1 MGIDSVVCAVNAI
14 TEIIEQQAF
23 MEGIATVLPSGEAR
37 VRIAEVPVNEGA
49 PAAGKKLYEI
59 ELPKDVIIGCILRGT
74 KSIIPRGGTQIL
86 AGDMLIVISSDN
98 QEMEAIKV
106 LTGQE

>member
-23 MEGIATVLPSGEAR
+23 MEGIATLLPSGEAR
-37 VRIAEVPVNEGA
+37 VRITEVPISEGA

-59 ELPKDVIIGCILRGT
+59 DLPKEVIIGCILRGQ

-86 AGDMLIVISSDN
+86 PGDMLIVISSNN
-98 QEMEAIKV
+98 QEMNAIEV
-106 LTGQE
+106 LTVQK